1 MRSLRPVAA
10 VAIALIACGGGADTS
25 RLGPAA
31 PASSQATSPTATQ
44 PINVDDMMGL
54 YTQQTVFVGSTGQI
68 SAVTLLNHFI
78 RYRIPVGAMVQAAA
92 DSPGEFLYVLDAD
105 KDLSM
110 RLRTFDIATGTERAA
125 RDIGRERAPASQRS
139 LATAIDGRA
148 LILRAD
154 VRHAWVDAYEYLTL
168 RPQGTVMEKA
178 GCGDRLLAS
187 GSRVAIVCLAT
198 GEIAVDNLRGTKAT
212 IEGAMPYLAGAT
224 MAADGTIYVVT
235 ADQHLA
241 VVAPNATKLSP
252 LPWPSEWSGTVVPD
266 GIAVAP
272 GAESA
277 AIAERTDDG
286 AWLRVFATNNLAQ
299 RLSMRLAG
307 VPQGGLVALYP
318 FAYYAFGNSIRH
330 VDMANGLL
338 ETMADVGGDATPL
351 LVVNH

>member
-1 MRSLRPVAA
+1 MRSLLLGAA
-10 VAIALIACGGGADTS
+10 LAVSLISCGGADTS

-31 PASSQATSPTATQ
+31 PASSQAATPTATQ
-44 PINVDDMMGL
+44 AINVDDMMGL
-54 YTQQTVFVGSTGQI
+54 YAQQTVFVASAGQI
-68 SAVTLLNHFI
+68 SAVTLLNHFV
-78 RYRIPVGAMVQAAA
+78 RYRIPVGSMVQAAA
-92 DSPGEFLYVLDAD
+92 DSAGDFFYVLDRSTEAG
-105 KDLSM
+105 L
-110 RLRTFDIATGTERAA
+110 RLRTFDVASGIERAA
-125 RDIGRERAPASQRS
+125 RDISLDPAPASLRS

-154 VRHAWVDAYEYLTL
+154 ARHAWVDAYEYLTL

-198 GEIAVDNLRGTKAT
+198 GEIAVDNLRGTKAIIADT
-212 IEGAMPYLAGAT
+212 MPRLAGAA

-235 ADQHLA
+235 ADQRLA
-241 VVAPNATKLSP
+241 AVAPNSTKLSL
-252 LPWPSEWSGTVVPD
+252 LPWPSEWTGTVVPD

-307 VPQGGLVALYP
+307 VPQGGLIALYP
-318 FAYYAFGNSIRH
+318 FAYYASGSSIRH
-330 VDMANGLL
+330 VDLASGLL
-338 ETMADVGGDATPL
+338 ETMVDVGADATPL
-351 LVVNH
+351 LVVNR